1 MTEYIRRLC
10 MQCLFRY
17 PSTIDFKFEVGKLR
31 QIEKMWAIALFRP
44 TQKIKPSNIRKCND
58 LRLLISTTWKL
69 TVGCYGVANSQFD
82 TRKYIKRYFRGEV
95 KRVTNRDQNI
105 NATDFIWY
113 EMWRMIFFCFVERQI
128 KQSSPHLSVK
138 CISKWTRQL
147 LLGKSIISLF

>member
-17 PSTIDFKFEVGKLR
+17 PSKIDFKFEVGKLR

-113 EMWRMIFFCFVERQI
+113 EMWRTIFFLFRWKADQAI
-128 KQSSPHLSVK
+128 LPSPQCEMYFK
-138 CISKWTRQL
+138 MNKA
-147 LLGKSIISLF
+147 IITW